1 MRGLALT
8 IAAAAMLVSGA
19 PAQAAWG
26 YFACPS
32 DNFASQFPAAPKMEK
47 TIFSMPRH
55 GRALA
60 ARTYTTTV
68 DNIVYKM
75 LVADYSDR
83 ADGASN
89 ILEAIFQHTG
99 SRRSWPPERQVP
111 ATPPRAS
118 SLWAWCDLWRSITMD
133 FPNGAGV
140 IDQFLFPGW
149 QLYEQSVTVLPANGD
164 YSSPNGSLCQSFLFN
179 LTRR

>member
-1 MRGLALT
+1 MVWEDRMRGLALT
-8 IAAAAMLVSGA
+8 VAAAAMLVSGA

-60 ARTYTTTV
+60 ARTFTTTV

-83 ADGASN
+83 PRAGWGEHSVGSHLPA
-89 ILEAIFQHTG
+89 HR
-99 SRRSWPPERQVP
+99 SRRSWAPERQ
-111 ATPPRAS
+111 
-118 SLWAWCDLWRSITMD
+118 
-133 FPNGAGV
+133 GAR
-140 IDQFLFPGW
+140 QHHH
-149 QLYEQSVTVLPANGD
+149 AH
-164 YSSPNGSLCQSFLFN
+164 
-179 LTRR
+179 LT